1 MGNFS
6 LVQKV
11 YTKKVFTTSST
22 TGWFK
27 SLTVSLDFF
36 AQHIRA
42 RLVCPRVLFND

>member
-11 YTKKVFTTSST
+11 YTKKVFTISST

-27 SLTVSLDFF
+27 SLAVSFDFF
-36 AQHIRA
+36 CATYQGQIS
-42 RLVCPRVLFND
+42 LSTSSL